1 MYTDNRNAYRQT
13 FFEAW
18 QKHLHHLPVE
28 PLEAQII
35 NIMLAHPEYHALFNQ
50 PEKFLNQA
58 FEPEENPFM
67 HLSLH
72 LAVREQ
78 IQANRPTGITHLYQE
93 VLARFH
99 NAHDAEH
106 ELVTTLGQF
115 LWQAQQS
122 GNMPDENAY
131 LETLREAL
139 TEMA

>member
-13 FFEAW
+13 FFDAW
-18 QKHLHHLPVE
+18 QKHLQHMPVE

-35 NIMLAHPEYHALFNQ
+35 NIMLAHPEYHPLFNA
-50 PEKFLNQA
+50 PEKFLTQA

-78 IQANRPTGITHLYQE
+78 IQTNRPSGITHLYQE
-93 VLARFH
+93 VLAKLPNPH
-99 NAHDAEH
+99 EAEH

-115 LWQAQQS
+115 LWHAQQN
-122 GNMPDENAY
+122 GNLPDENAY
-131 LETLREAL
+131 LQSLRETLNEL
-139 TEMA
+139 P